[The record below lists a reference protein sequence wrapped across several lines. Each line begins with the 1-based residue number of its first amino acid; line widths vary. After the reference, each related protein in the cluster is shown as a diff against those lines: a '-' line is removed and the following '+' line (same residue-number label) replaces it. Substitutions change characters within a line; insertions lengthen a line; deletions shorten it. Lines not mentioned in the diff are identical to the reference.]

1 MTDELNN
8 VNDMAEIQSSDNIYT
23 NVRGYIINAQRQVYS
38 AVNAAMVE
46 AYWNIGKT
54 IYEVCGKIHAVNICR
69 TCRQRKSLREL
80 NLADFEKLE
89 EE

>member
-1 MTDELNN
+1 MADELNT
-8 VNDMAEIQSSDNIYT
+8 VNDMAEIQSSENIYT

-54 IYEVCGKIHAVNICR
+54 IYEVCGENDRAAYGKQVLKDLSER
-69 TCRQRKSLREL
+69 MT
-80 NLADFEKLE
+80 
-89 EE
+89 